1 MCTNLTSEMD
11 VRAYVPKIA
20 AWLNTLMRMAMAVSM
35 AGWYP
40 DPEYA
45 SSHACWDV
53 HVYALSNWTMDTLNW
68 SATWM
73 LPMFLQPLKIY
84 AVLTLKIDF
93 IKCVRRA
100 QKKKQTTRTM
110 VISVSGVSMF
120 RFSFEFMKLIYR
132 KKNSAFCCCCLLN

>member
-100 QKKKQTTRTM
+100 QKKNKQPGRWWFPFP
-110 VISVSGVSMF
+110 VFQCFVF
-120 RFSFEFMKLIYR
+120 RLNLWSLSIVKRI
-132 KKNSAFCCCCLLN
+132 LLFVVVVC